1 MFSSHLNWYCFTMSI
16 KKLVIQLEK
25 WIHVKFPEYNPKFY
39 SNRRNNY
46 IHIGLDSSLFGYA
59 NFKKLLDEVDCF
71 LNENLRDKFIS
82 VSPPKLIHSTKW
94 KHDYIVKLKKRN
106 LENTT
111 NLSLNTFQ
119 MT

>member
-25 WIHVKFPEYNPKFY
+25 CIHVKFPEYNAKFY

-94 KHDYIVKLKKRN
+94 KHDYIVKLKKRH